1 MAPPS
6 SSQRLALLALAA
18 AAVALAALPAAHAH
32 GFMSMPAS
40 RNYIHSTYYP
50 RTAQEKSLIDESYW
64 DYCPHCS
71 AAGGPGAVSNLS
83 KLNWPVG
90 LNGLCGDKYYVDGA
104 GPPVDTAREHEA
116 GGRFA
121 TGAGARCKPLRAV
134 AGWVGVITA
143 LPAPQHVS
151 VPAPC
156 ATILPQLP
164 HCTRSAATLAGE
176 VGGTYEEGS
185 VMEVRTHIT
194 AHHNGRFE
202 FKICRIA
209 APAENQTWVDAEKAQ
224 LTQECFNQVGDR

>member
-64 DYCPHCS
+64 EYCPHCS

-134 AGWVGVITA
+134 AGWVGGCLACATA
-143 LPAPQHVS
+143 CVCARPLCYNPAPTPPLH
-151 VPAPC
+151 PPC
-156 ATILPQLP
+156 CHA
-164 HCTRSAATLAGE
+164 CRR
-176 VGGTYEEGS
+176 GG
-185 VMEVRTHIT
+185 
-194 AHHNGRFE
+194 
-202 FKICRIA
+202 
-209 APAENQTWVDAEKAQ
+209 
-224 LTQECFNQVGDR
+224 GDV